1 MSSLPVTCRSP
12 SRAWHSGEEGEFVTR
27 IPSHSIEDAPQAAE
41 AFVYLGLTV
50 FTSYFLNYAGT
61 ELDIP
66 AGAPGSGPADAGPPA
81 TTSGAGS

>member
-1 MSSLPVTCRSP
+1 M
-12 SRAWHSGEEGEFVTR
+12 TR
-27 IPSHSIEDAPQAAE
+27 IPSHSIEDAPQAARSLLAE
-41 AFVYLGLTV
+41 MVGSEFAYLGPTV

-66 AGAPGSGPADAGPPA
+66 AGAPGFGPVDAGPPA